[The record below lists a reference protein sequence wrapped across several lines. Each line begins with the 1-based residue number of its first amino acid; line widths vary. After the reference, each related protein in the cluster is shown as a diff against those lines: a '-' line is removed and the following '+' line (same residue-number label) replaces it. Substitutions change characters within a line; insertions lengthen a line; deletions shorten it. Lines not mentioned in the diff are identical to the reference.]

1 MPLAPFPT
9 LAAQQ
14 AASNQ
19 ILFVAGLLI
28 AIVLVASIAVLA
40 LRKSLFAA
48 PEKPEDP
55 GSLMDQVRA
64 MHKRGE
70 ISQDEYDRVRR
81 RLVAQAAGKPSPSEK
96 PSDSSGKPVDG

>member
-1 MPLAPFPT
+1 MSPATLPT
-9 LAAQQ
+9 LASQQ

-19 ILFVAGLLI
+19 VLLVAGLLI
-28 AIVLVASIAVLA
+28 AVVLVASIAVLA

-48 PEKPEDP
+48 PDKPEDP

-64 MHKRGE
+64 MHQRGE

-81 RLVAQAAGKPSPSEK
+81 RLVAQAVAKPSASEK
-96 PSDSSGKPVDG
+96 NSDSSKKPVDG